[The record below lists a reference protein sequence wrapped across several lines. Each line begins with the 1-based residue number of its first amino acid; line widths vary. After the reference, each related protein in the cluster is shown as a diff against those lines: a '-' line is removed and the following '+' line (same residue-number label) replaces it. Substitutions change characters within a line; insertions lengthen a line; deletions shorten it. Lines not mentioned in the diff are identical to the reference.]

1 MSETFSSEFKAAVA
15 FYAFTAWE
23 FIVKWA
29 KWYWKRYAR
38 ETLCFLC
45 GFLLAIIVLRSG
57 QTKQIAAMEQRLI
70 EAQQTAETEKEP
82 TPGQLWS
89 QQNQLTENL
98 ARVLQ
103 GVDRYDLSKAQKLAY
118 LQVLN
123 NRANPNIQYDIMKG
137 TDDLDSVLQ
146 VPQQFEG
153 FRYGEGY
160 YTKSNFEIAEEF
172 LAGDMNYLNSDR
184 YFWARISDGTFVAMD
199 AYDGSGSNQKV
210 N

>member
-29 KWYWKRYAR
+29 RWYWKRYAR

-70 EAQQTAETEKEP
+70 EAQQTAETAKEP

-103 GVDRYDLSKAQKLAY
+103 GVDRYDLSRTAKLAY
-118 LQVLN
+118 LEVIR
-123 NRANPNIQYDIMKG
+123 NRSNPDIQYDVMRG
-137 TDDLDSVLQ
+137 TDTLEEVLQ
-146 VPQQFEG
+146 VPGQFEG

-160 YTKSNFEIAEEF
+160 YTKTNFEIAQEF
-172 LAGDMNYLNSDR
+172 LNSNSSYLNSDR
-184 YFWARISDGTFVAMD
+184 YFWAKISNGSVVAMD
-199 AYDGSGSNQKV
+199 SFDGSGSNQKV